1 MHPEREGYAGVSA
14 TPVVTPGIC
23 RARQSDDS
31 RAFS

>member
-1 MHPEREGYAGVSA
+1 MNPEREGYAGVSA
-14 TPVVTPGIC
+14 APVVTARIR